1 MHFYRNVWTAVPTS
15 KVKEVAAMLKAI
27 HAQEDRAAARQ
38 KAEQVTTK
46 LQEMKLANAA
56 DLVRA
61 GIEETLFYY
70 AFPREHWRSLRTNN
84 PLERIL
90 REVRRRTRAVGAFP
104 DGKSALMLA
113 AARLR
118 HVAATKWGT
127 RRYLDMNRLSEA
139 SEAA

>member
-1 MHFYRNVWTAVPTS
+1 MLFEASSAVT
-15 KVKEVAAMLKAI
+15 VKLK
-27 HAQEDRAAARQ
+27 
-38 KAEQVTTK
+38 
-46 LQEMKLANAA
+46 EMKLANAA

-118 HVAATKWGT
+118 HVAGTKWGT

>member
-1 MHFYRNVWTAVPTS
+1 
-15 KVKEVAAMLKAI
+15 MLS
-27 HAQEDRAAARQ
+27 HAS
-38 KAEQVTTK
+38 TG
-46 LQEMKLANAA
+46 
-56 DLVRA
+56 DLY
-61 GIEETLFYY
+61 E
-70 AFPREHWRSLRTNN
+70 RTNN
-84 PLERIL
+84 PLELQSTLTLERIL

-104 DGKSALMLA
+104 DGKSALLLA

>member
-1 MHFYRNVWTAVPTS
+1 MF
-15 KVKEVAAMLKAI
+15 
-27 HAQEDRAAARQ
+27 AAREPKIRFSRGRRCGERYVTTEWRRIEAALQ
-38 KAEQVTTK
+38 KAEQVTAK
-46 LQEMKLANAA
+46 LKEMKLANAA

-61 GIEETLFYY
+61 GIEETLFYHV
-70 AFPREHWRSLRTNN
+70 FPREHWRSLRTNN

-118 HVAATKWGT
+118 HVAGTKWGT